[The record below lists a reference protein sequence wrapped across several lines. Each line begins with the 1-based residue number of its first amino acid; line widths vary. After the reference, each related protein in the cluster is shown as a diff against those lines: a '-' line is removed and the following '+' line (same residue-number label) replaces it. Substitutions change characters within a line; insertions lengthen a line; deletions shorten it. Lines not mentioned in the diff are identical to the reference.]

1 MAEEIPDRLTVIDG
15 EADTATVAEYETCRR
30 ELVRRGLLAS
40 ATVLSASSI
49 PLLLRVRNA
58 FGQVSGDAPTIR
70 AAVGLEQVAVYAYG
84 VALTVAHLDAR
95 TRALLSLLR
104 EHEQEHAGAMTSA
117 LSDVGGSPPRPPR
130 SLISVDSVA
139 PGLGRARNRAE
150 VLTFAM
156 ELEAASVAAYH
167 DAHRRLQDART
178 LQSAAS
184 IMGSEGQHLV
194 LLRSALGHDPL
205 PHAFEMGQR

>member
-1 MAEEIPDRLTVIDG
+1 VAEEIPDRLTVIDG

-58 FGQVSGDAPTIR
+58 FGQVSGDGPTIM

-130 SLISVDSVA
+130 S
-139 PGLGRARNRAE
+139 LGRARNRAE

-205 PHAFEMGQR
+205 PHAFETGQR